1 MARTHAKTS
10 PNTPAQQ
17 MPQMPETPARNAAA
31 SNRTQPTHEQIAK
44 RAYEIFLARGA
55 GHGQHEQDWAQ
66 AERELKLGR

>member
-10 PNTPAQQ
+10 HPTPTQ
-17 MPQMPETPARNAAA
+17 QMPETTARNAAA
-31 SNRTQPTHEQIAK
+31 SNRTTPTHEQIAR